1 MIFEKAKTDMLQAL
15 KTYED
20 YEGCN
25 NLAGL
30 CSFIKWACFD
40 ANRYHNNV
48 MYDMYG
54 NLGIITLDYDNKIK
68 IGSGKNWLRIAVAKL
83 LIEVLE
89 DPSVFIANKAVKSDF
104 DYDLYSSSASGE
116 EKIQKL
122 KDFIKQHQS

>member
-1 MIFEKAKTDMLQAL
+1 MNFEKAKTDMLQAL

-20 YEGCN
+20 YEGAN

-30 CSFIKWACFD
+30 CSFVKWVCFD
-40 ANRYHNNV
+40 IKNGYHNNV
-48 MYDMYG
+48 MYDMYD
-54 NLGIITLDYDNKIK
+54 NLGIISLDYDNNTN

-89 DPSVFIANKAVKSDF
+89 DPSVFIAENYNEYG
-104 DYDLYSSSASGE
+104 YDLYSSSASGE